1 MQGIG
6 TPVNN
11 PATSQLQQM
20 QAQANYGQHNV
31 KGSVSYT
38 GTGGSV
44 AAFPQ
49 AQPFVAGG
57 HPGNQQPML
66 NAYQSCHQGGMI
78 TAPSPQCN
86 FMAPQPECTPQPQ
99 PECTPQPQPE
109 CTPQPQPECTP
120 QPQPECTSQQKPECT
135 SQQKPESTPQQK
147 PESTPQQKP
156 ECTDNGATTAKGNTT
171 RQEGYNLWGL
181 AGLFDYKS
189 PAERA
194 AEAEKAGGDGSKAN
208 NNNKT
213 NGSGADAC
221 KTEQPKPQPA
231 CTSQPQPECT
241 PKSPTMPTVCDAL
254 QQGQPQQMQQP
265 MMPQQQMQ
273 QPMMPQ
279 QQMQQPMMPQQQMQQ
294 PMMHQQQMQQPM
306 MPQQQMQQPMMHQQ
320 QMQQGQTCL
329 QPGQQTVM
337 PQQQM
342 QQPMMPQQQMQ
353 QPMMPQ
359 QQMQQPMMPQ
369 QQMQQ
374 PMMHQQQMQQGQTC
388 LQPGQQTMAQMTDVR
403 QNAYAA
409 MENIPQPPGNQTTP
423 SCSVPQFYEQT
434 INEELSKLAPAMDRL
449 QQAAGM
455 CKSNPVA
462 NQTAPQKSPQSTE
475 CPPEI
480 NQQQAPRNPAGCGDL
495 TEIATMMQMVHL
507 AKAESNHRIAR
518 EIIPGCFASLQ
529 NQGGGDDQLSNASY
543 KDEQTDP
550 GLDSVDV

>member
-109 CTPQPQPECTP
+109 CT
-120 QPQPECTSQQKPECT
+120 SQQKPECT

-208 NNNKT
+208 NNKT

-254 QQGQPQQMQQP
+254 QQGQP
-265 MMPQQQMQ
+265 
-273 QPMMPQ
+273 
-279 QQMQQPMMPQQQMQQ
+279 
-294 PMMHQQQMQQPM
+294 
-306 MPQQQMQQPMMHQQ
+306 
-320 QMQQGQTCL
+320 
-329 QPGQQTVM
+329 
-337 PQQQM
+337 
-342 QQPMMPQQQMQ
+342 
-353 QPMMPQ
+353 

-480 NQQQAPRNPAGCGDL
+480 NQQQAPGNPAGCGDL
-495 TEIATMMQMVHL
+495 TEMATMMRVVHM
-507 AKAESNHRIAR
+507 AKAESHHRIAT
-518 EIIPGCFASLQ
+518 EVIPGYLASLP